1 MWRLARF
8 LVLALVL
15 SGASAALSQ
24 DLRSPVLTV
33 DSDRLYR
40 DSAFGKR
47 VTSEIEARG
56 RALAEENRALEAEL
70 ETEEKALT
78 AQRSTLTPEEFRTL
92 ADAFDARV
100 QTIRRERDAQN
111 RLLNEKL
118 EENRVRFL
126 SAAAPVLEDIM
137 REAGAGIVLERRDVF
152 ISANAIDI
160 TVVAI
165 ERIDLILGD
174 GAPAPK

>member
-1 MWRLARF
+1 MWRFAR
-8 LVLALVL
+8 LVLLALAL
-15 SGASAALSQ
+15 TGASAALSQ
-24 DLRSPVLTV
+24 ELRSPVLTV

-40 DSAFGKR
+40 ESAFGKR
-47 VTSEIEARG
+47 VAREIETQG
-56 RALAEENRALEAEL
+56 RAMAEENRALEAEL

-100 QTIRRERDAQN
+100 QTIRREREAQN
-111 RLLNEKL
+111 RLLNEQL

-126 SAAAPVLEDIM
+126 NAAAPVLEDIM
-137 REAGAGIVLERRDVF
+137 REAGAGIVLERRGVF

-160 TVVAI
+160 TIAAI
-165 ERIDLILGD
+165 ERINQVLGD
-174 GAPAPK
+174 GVAAPE